1 MENRSTFY
9 KMKVVTNIEVPQQW
23 QITND
28 WDSHRPLLYLAS
40 KNTQQ
45 SITEFGCG
53 YGSTKLLQSL
63 CYDRENNKESNR
75 IFVCHETNKE
85 WADIIRPQAYWEH
98 SYLSINPTYITRL
111 IFIDSAPAEE
121 RKYLIAK
128 HSWSAYV
135 IVVHDTELSADYVY
149 GMKEILNT
157 FKYRLDFR
165 PEGLPHT
172 SAVSNFINIQDWI

>member
-9 KMKVVTNIEVPQQW
+9 KMKVVKDILVPNEW
-23 QITND
+23 RITND
-28 WDSHRPLLYLAS
+28 YDSHRPLLYLVVS
-40 KNTQQ
+40 KTTDD
-45 SITEFGCG
+45 IIEFGCG
-53 YGSTKLLQSL
+53 HGSTMLLRSYCFLSKIQRRFS
-63 CYDRENNKESNR
+63 S
-75 IFVCHETNKE
+75 FETNKE
-85 WADIIRPQAYWEH
+85 WANKIEPAYYCHEPYLKISS
-98 SYLSINPTYITRL
+98 SYNPCVL
-111 IFIDSAPAEE
+111 FIDSAPGEE

-128 HSWSAYV
+128 HSWSADV

-149 GMKEILNT
+149 GMKEILST